1 MKRWRTACLTVL
13 MFILIAASPPQDIF
27 PLKVAADQR
36 HLQDASGQPFLI
48 QGDAAWS
55 LIAELKR
62 SDAERYLIDRRQRGF
77 NAILVNL
84 LEHQFSS
91 DPPRNAYG
99 EPPFETDTFGPLNH
113 AYFDHAAWVIR
124 RARDLGFVVFL
135 APAYLGVNGGDQGW
149 FGDASSAGA
158 DKMRL
163 YGSAIARR
171 FSDIPNIVWV
181 LGGDF
186 DAPDQTLISQL
197 AVGITSVS
205 PSAIITVHASRD
217 TDPTAAATDQSW
229 LTLNSVYTYGDVHAS
244 VLARRGKT
252 RMPLIFLEGAYENE
266 RETTARTIRRDAYGA
281 LLAGA
286 AGHFFGNNPVWH
298 FSGPGVF
305 SSDQNWQ
312 QALSSPG
319 AKSMTV
325 LKALY
330 DKLPWS
336 RLVPDSGAITL
347 SQNVYAAAL
356 PDQELIILYGDADAF
371 HLNRRAVPDG
381 YAALWANPVSGQL
394 LAAPSPRATG
404 DILTYSPPVTPEI
417 SDPHDWLLLIGKT
430 GWMKLLQK
438 R

>member
-1 MKRWRTACLTVL
+1 
-13 MFILIAASPPQDIF
+13 MFMLIGASPPQDTF
-27 PLKVAADQR
+27 PLKVAADHR

-48 QGDAAWS
+48 QGDTAWS

-62 SDAERYLIDRRQRGF
+62 SDAERYLTDRRQRGF

-84 LEHQFSS
+84 LEHEFSS

-99 EPPFETDTFGPLNH
+99 EPPFETDPFGSLNQ

-124 RARDLGFVVFL
+124 QAQDLGIVVFL
-135 APAYLGVNGGDQGW
+135 APAYLGINGGNQGW
-149 FGDASSAGA
+149 FGEASTAGA
-158 DKMRL
+158 EKMRL

-171 FSDIPNIVWV
+171 FSGLHNIVWV

-186 DAPDQTLISQL
+186 DAPDQSLISQL
-197 AVGITSVS
+197 AAGITSVS
-205 PSAIITVHASRD
+205 PSAMITVHASRD
-217 TDPTAAATDQSW
+217 TDPATAATDQTW

-244 VLARRGKT
+244 VLARRGQT

-266 RETTARTIRRDAYGA
+266 RETTTRTIRRNAYGA

-286 AGHFFGNNPVWH
+286 AGNFFGNNPVWH
-298 FSGPGVF
+298 FSGPGIF
-305 SSDQNWQ
+305 PSDQNWQ

-319 AKSMTV
+319 AKSITV
-325 LKALY
+325 LKALF

-336 RLVPDSGAITL
+336 RLVPDSGAITQ

-356 PDQELIILYGDADAF
+356 PDKELIILYGVAGAF
-371 HLNRRAVPDG
+371 HLNRRTVPNG
-381 YAALWANPVSGQL
+381 YAALWADPVTGQL
-394 LAAPSPRATG
+394 LTSPSPRIAG
-404 DILTYSPPVTPEI
+404 NILTYSPPVTPEI
-417 SDPHDWLLLIGKT
+417 SDLHDWLLLIGKT
-430 GWMKLLQK
+430 EWLQFLQK